1 MAHHIPAEAAKMQQI
16 APKAVVDAIRKASD
30 KTGVDFSYLMAQA
43 KAESSFNP
51 KARARTS
58 SATGLYQFIDRT
70 WLQMVQQHG
79 EKHGLGKYAQA
90 IETGR
95 NGSPF
100 VRDAEMRKEIL
111 DLRKD
116 PEIASMMAAELAR
129 DNRQNLESR
138 LGRKA
143 NATDLY
149 MAHFLG
155 AGGAAQ
161 FLSTLDKT
169 PEKQASTL
177 LPEAAKSNAAVFYDP
192 AKKARSV
199 ADIYALFAGKFNQK
213 WEQIVPPAG
222 AVMLAEAGATLNA
235 AGAAALS
242 GAKAADTAETE
253 HARQDNPRRKAYGRI
268 ARAATTTPVIGRRLS
283 PSLIW
288 TAAQMNA
295 TLLDMTAP
303 RGREDGTDKNRMRAE
318 YFPPPAIAPSFFI

>member
-1 MAHHIPAEAAKMQQI
+1 MAHHIPVEAAKMQQI

-70 WLQMVQQHG
+70 WLKTVQQHG

-100 VRDAEMRKEIL
+100 VRDAELRREIL

-169 PEKQASTL
+169 PEKQGSAL
-177 LPEAAKSNAAVFYDP
+177 LPEAAKSNVAVFYDP

-235 AGAAALS
+235 AALPEE
-242 GAKAADTAETE
+242 KTAETAKTE
-253 HARQDNPRRKAYGRI
+253 NAPQDNPRRRAYGSI
-268 ARAATTTPVIGRRLS
+268 ARAATTTSVIGQRLS
-283 PSLIW
+283 PALIW

-303 RGREDGTDKNRMRAE
+303 RDRETDQNRMRAE
-318 YFPPPAIAPSFFI
+318 YFPPPSAAASLYSVI